1 MILGTKNVIISV
13 RKEVNDLK
21 FGDRLTIYRGEK
33 GFNQKE
39 FASALGI
46 TPTRLN
52 YWEKNKREPDVEML
66 KKIASILEVSTDELI
81 GLPSVPPSKED
92 LGEEFKEL
100 NYKFRKASTN
110 KKKLVLQILEM
121 PDELF
126 DGLVAYL
133 QSDVK

>member
-1 MILGTKNVIISV
+1 M
-13 RKEVNDLK
+13 K

-92 LGEEFKEL
+92 LGKEFEEL
-100 NYKFRKASTN
+100 NYKFRKASAN
-110 KKKLVLQILEM
+110 KKKFVLQILEM

>member
-1 MILGTKNVIISV
+1 MT
-13 RKEVNDLK
+13 
-21 FGDRLTIYRGEK
+21 FGERLIERRREK

-39 FASALGI
+39 FAAALGV

-81 GLPSVPPSKED
+81 GLPSQDAGPQTKDE
-92 LGEEFKEL
+92 LKEEFAEMAL
-100 NYKFRKASTN
+100 KFRKAGVS
-110 KKKLVLQILEM
+110 KKKFILQIIEM

-126 DGLVAYL
+126 DELAAYFQGGL
-133 QSDVK
+133 K

>member
-1 MILGTKNVIISV
+1 
-13 RKEVNDLK
+13 
-21 FGDRLTIYRGEK
+21 
-33 GFNQKE
+33 
-39 FASALGI
+39 
-46 TPTRLN
+46 
-52 YWEKNKREPDVEML
+52 ML

-81 GLPSVPPSKED
+81 GLPSVPQSKED
-92 LGEEFKEL
+92 LGEEFEEL
-100 NYKFRKASTN
+100 NYKFRKASAN

>member
-1 MILGTKNVIISV
+1 MT
-13 RKEVNDLK
+13 
-21 FGDRLTIYRGEK
+21 FGERLIERRGEK

-81 GLPSVPPSKED
+81 GLPCEPQSSEKLD
-92 LGEEFKEL
+92 EELAEMSI
-100 NYKFRKASTN
+100 KFRKASAN
-110 KKKLVLQILEM
+110 KKKLALLILEM
-121 PDELF
+121 PDELL
-126 DGLVAYL
+126 DRLVAYF
-133 QSDVK
+133 QSHVK

>member
-1 MILGTKNVIISV
+1 MT
-13 RKEVNDLK
+13 
-21 FGDRLTIYRGEK
+21 FGERLIERRGEK

-39 FASALGI
+39 FAAALGV

-81 GLPSVPPSKED
+81 GLPSRDADPQTKEE
-92 LGEEFKEL
+92 LKEEFSEMAL
-100 NYKFRKASTN
+100 KFRKAGVS
-110 KKKLVLQILEM
+110 KKKFILQIIEM

-126 DGLVAYL
+126 DELAAYFQGGL
-133 QSDVK
+133 K

>member
-1 MILGTKNVIISV
+1 MT
-13 RKEVNDLK
+13 
-21 FGDRLTIYRGEK
+21 FGERLIERRGEK

-39 FASALGI
+39 FAAALGV

-81 GLPSVPPSKED
+81 GLPSLDADPQTKDE
-92 LGEEFKEL
+92 LKEEFAEMAL
-100 NYKFRKASTN
+100 KFRKASVS
-110 KKKLVLQILEM
+110 KKKFILQIIEM

-126 DGLVAYL
+126 DELAAYFQGGL
-133 QSDVK
+133 K

>member
-1 MILGTKNVIISV
+1 M
-13 RKEVNDLK
+13 K
-21 FGDRLTIYRGEK
+21 FGDRLTMYRGEK

-66 KKIASILEVSTDELI
+66 KKIASILEVSTDDLI
-81 GLPSVPPSKED
+81 GLQRNEEPQSKEE
-92 LGEEFKEL
+92 LGDEFAEMS
-100 NYKFRKASTN
+100 YKFRNAGAS
-110 KKKLVLQILEM
+110 KKKFVLQILEM

-126 DGLVAYL
+126 DGLVAYF

>member
-1 MILGTKNVIISV
+1 M
-13 RKEVNDLK
+13 K
-21 FGDRLTIYRGEK
+21 FGDRLTMYRGEK

-66 KKIASILEVSTDELI
+66 KKIASILEVSTDDLI
-81 GLPSVPPSKED
+81 GLQRNEEPQSKEE
-92 LGEEFKEL
+92 LGDEFTEM
-100 NYKFRKASTN
+100 NYKFRKASAS
-110 KKKLVLQILEM
+110 KKKFILQILEM